1 MKNVPDVAI
10 LGAGMAGLAA
20 ARGLAERGLD
30 VVLIEGRDRVGGRA
44 HTFHPDAELPAEM
57 GPEYIHGDPE
67 VTSRLLAEMR
77 GFREPVRDVHHTV
90 RDGLLVEE
98 PAVWERFA
106 KFLADAP
113 PAARDMSAR
122 DYLAR
127 QRLSDHERVLFA
139 QLLSGF
145 YAAPLD
151 QISIASIAEDAG
163 GAGTGEPNPMAR
175 VHGGYG
181 QLGLYLLD
189 RLRAAGGQIRY
200 GHVVRAVDWTTQRAR
215 IDVQVGDTITSIVA
229 RRAVITFPLAVL
241 TRTGDDAIVFHPGLG
256 AHARAMLDLGM
267 GQVVKVVACMRE
279 PLWHEYTDVPLSFV
293 HAIPG
298 AGFPTFWLREHG
310 KASQLTAWA
319 GGPQARA
326 FEELSSAEIV
336 EQALDDF
343 AATLRIPP
351 ARLEGAVD
359 HWHYHDYK
367 RDPFAGGAYSFT
379 RVGGSRAADHIATP
393 LGDVLYFAGEATDAE
408 YEGSIAGALRS
419 GERAA
424 FQILERLATKRA
436 A

>member
-1 MKNVPDVAI
+1 
-10 LGAGMAGLAA
+10 
-20 ARGLAERGLD
+20 
-30 VVLIEGRDRVGGRA
+30 
-44 HTFHPDAELPAEM
+44 M
-57 GPEYIHGDPE
+57 GPEYIHGDPDI
-67 VTSRLLAEMR
+67 TMRLLGEMR
-77 GFREPVRDVHHTV
+77 ASREEVRDVHHTV
-90 RDGLLVEE
+90 REGLLVEE
-98 PAVWERFA
+98 PEVWARFG

-113 PAARDMSAR
+113 PSARDMSAR

-127 QRLSDHERVLFA
+127 QRLSDHERVLFG
-139 QLLSGF
+139 QLISGF

-151 QISIASIAEDAG
+151 QISIASVAEDAG
-163 GAGTGEPNPMAR
+163 GAGTDEPNPMAR
-175 VHGGYG
+175 VRGGYG

-189 RLRAAGGQIRY
+189 RFREAGGRILY

-215 IDVQVGDTITSIVA
+215 IDVQVGDTVTSIVA
-229 RRAVITFPLAVL
+229 RRAVVSFPLAVL
-241 TRTGDDAIVFHPGLG
+241 THTGEDAITFHPGLG

-279 PLWHEYTDVPLSFV
+279 PLWHEFTDVALSFV

-310 KASQLTAWA
+310 GASQLTAWA

-326 FEELSSAEIV
+326 FDELSSAEIV
-336 EQALDDF
+336 ERALDDF
-343 AATLRIPP
+343 AATLRIPN
-351 ARLEGAVD
+351 ARLQGAVD
-359 HWHYHDYK
+359 HWHYHDYR

-379 RVGGSRAADHIATP
+379 RVGGSRAADQLAVP

-408 YEGSIAGALRS
+408 YVGSVAGALRS

-424 FQILERLATKRA
+424 YQILDRLSSRRA